1 LNGGTGLKLPNGDH
15 AVIEIT
21 KLTDYCLNPDHE
33 HGSDK
38 ARVFAAAL
46 GLTQADVDWLRDR
59 LLEAARDGEATLGR
73 IDFWGERYKIDLT
86 VSKDNRTAT
95 IRSGWIIRTGETIP
109 RLTTCYILKEK
120 KGG

>member
-1 LNGGTGLKLPNGDH
+1 VEVTGLKLANGDQ
-15 AVIEIT
+15 AVIEIE

-38 ARVFAAAL
+38 ARVFASAL

-59 LLEAARDGEATLGR
+59 LLEAARDGEAMPGR
-73 IDFWGERYKIDLT
+73 IDVWGERFTIDFT
-86 VSKDNRTAT
+86 VNKDNRTAT
-95 IRSGWIIRTGETIP
+95 IRSGWIIRAGETVP
-109 RLTTCYILKEK
+109 RLTTCYILKER